1 MHTSIVLRACTATL
15 FALSLSSCQ
24 STYFNTMEKFGV
36 HKRDILVDRVSDVRD
51 AQLDAKEQFQSAL
64 EQFSSVLK
72 FDGGELEA
80 KYNKLNDAYR
90 DSEDKAEK
98 VRARIESVENVANAL
113 FAEWKDE
120 LGEYTSDKLRR
131 SSEKK
136 YEQTKRHYKR
146 LLSAMKRAE
155 RRIEPVL
162 RAFRD
167 QVLFLKHNLNAKAIA
182 SLQGELGSVRSNV
195 ATLITEMEAS
205 IREADGFIKNMQKN
219 P

>member
-1 MHTSIVLRACTATL
+1 MKIYVPIQTGVVLL
-15 FALSLSSCQ
+15 FALSLTACQ

-51 AQLDAKEQFQSAL
+51 AQQDAKEQFQSAL

-72 FDGGELEA
+72 FDGGKLEA
-80 KYNKLNDAYR
+80 KYNKMNDAYR

-98 VRARIESVENVANAL
+98 VRGRIESVENVAEAL
-113 FAEWKDE
+113 FDEWKDE

-136 YEQTKRHYKR
+136 YHQTRRHYKR
-146 LLSAMKRAE
+146 LLSAMRRAE

-182 SLQGELGSVRSNV
+182 SLKSELGGVRTNV
-195 ATLITEMEAS
+195 ASLISEMEAA
-205 IREADGFIKNMQKN
+205 IREADGFIKNMQKQ
-219 P
+219 